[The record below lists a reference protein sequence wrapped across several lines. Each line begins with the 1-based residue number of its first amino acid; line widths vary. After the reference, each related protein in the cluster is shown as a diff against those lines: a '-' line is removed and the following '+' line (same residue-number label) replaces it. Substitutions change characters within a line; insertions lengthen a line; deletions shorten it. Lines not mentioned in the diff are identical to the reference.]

1 MLLLAFYLV
10 LMKIGHWRMQ
20 PRSWQ
25 TRRASGKGGENL
37 ENFEV
42 EALAKTRWRE
52 EEHDAKQLDS
62 IDASGA
68 LSQQVLSCLRHL
80 VPGGGS
86 SLVVATRSRRCHH
99 TKRRTRRLQG

>member
-1 MLLLAFYLV
+1 MNN
-10 LMKIGHWRMQ
+10 
-20 PRSWQ
+20 
-25 TRRASGKGGENL
+25 RANGSRLSTQG
-37 ENFEV
+37 
-42 EALAKTRWRE
+42 
-52 EEHDAKQLDS
+52 
-62 IDASGA
+62 GA